1 MEMKINMC
9 MLFELRYDPRM
20 LVTPQIG
27 VVRYITNFGHDVTW
41 VLPSEGAKEVR
52 KETLEGVSVFTVPYR
67 SGKGLMEYVNK
78 TVYAFKRARFVSGLF
93 KQEQYNMVFAGDCIF
108 DTLLALHIKR
118 RYSLPFVLELG
129 NPVEQDG
136 EFHKV
141 YHSNHKHLWQLI
153 SKINVYLLMHALR
166 NADLVLP
173 ISKWLKEDF
182 IKKGIEASKILPLPE
197 GMDADRFSD
206 ADGDTIRRQY
216 NLDGSGVVVYVGTM
230 DKMRHLDTLI
240 HAISEVKK
248 SEKRVK
254 LLMVGDGNDKTDLE
268 RLARELGIGD
278 DVVFT
283 GQVYSDE
290 VPNFIAAADI
300 GVSPVPP
307 FDFYKFSSP
316 IKLFEYMAVRKPV
329 VANKEIP
336 EHDEV
341 IRKSGCGV
349 LVQFTGESFAEGII
363 KLLDDPEMAEEMGEK
378 GYKWGVTNRSYETT
392 ARGVEKRC
400 LGLLKDSI

>member
-1 MEMKINMC
+1 
-9 MLFELRYDPRM
+9 
-20 LVTPQIG
+20 
-27 VVRYITNFGHDVTW
+27 
-41 VLPSEGAKEVR
+41 
-52 KETLEGVSVFTVPYR
+52 
-67 SGKGLMEYVNK
+67 MEYVNK
-78 TVYAFKRARFVSGLF
+78 TVYAFRRARFVSGLF

-400 LGLLKDSI
+400 LRLLKDSI

>member
-1 MEMKINMC
+1 MKINIC

-20 LVTPQIG
+20 LVVPHIG
-27 VVRYITNFGHDVTW
+27 VVSYITNFGHDVTW
-41 VLPSEGAKEVR
+41 VLPSGGAKEVR
-52 KETLEGVSVFTVPYR
+52 KETLDGISVFAVPYR
-67 SGKGLMEYVNK
+67 SREGILEYVSK
-78 TVYAFKRARFVSGLF
+78 TVYALRRARFVAGLF
-93 KQEQYNMVFAGDCIF
+93 KQERYNIVFAGDCIF
-108 DTLLALHIKR
+108 DALLALYIKR
-118 RYSLPFVLELG
+118 RYNVPFVLELG
-129 NPVEQDG
+129 NPVEQDF

-141 YHSNHKHLWQLI
+141 YHPNHKHLWHLI

-182 IKKGIEASKILPLPE
+182 IKKGIGASKILPLPE

-206 ADGDTIRRQY
+206 ADGNTIRREY
-216 NLDGSGVVVYVGTM
+216 NLDGSGVVVYVGTI

-248 SEKRVK
+248 RGSGVK
-254 LLMVGDGNDKTDLE
+254 LLMVGDGDDKTDLE
-268 RLARELGIGD
+268 RLACELGISD

-336 EHDEV
+336 EHEEV

-378 GYKWGVTNRSYETT
+378 GYKWGVMNRSYETT

-400 LGLLKDSI
+400 LGLLKSMI